1 MASVLR
7 QHDFRLLWSAQTI
20 SELGSAVTQVAF
32 PLIAIGTLHASNFAV
47 GVLTASGTAAWLLV
61 GLPAGVWVD
70 RWPRLPVM
78 VAADLGRAA
87 LMASVPLAWAFG
99 VLTVAQLALVA
110 LLTGVLAVFFNVAD
124 TAFLPAVLEP
134 DRLSDGNSLLQASL
148 AGSGIAGPG
157 LGGALVQLFGAPAA
171 VLADAASFVV
181 SGLCVLRIRATERRP
196 AATERPVAAER
207 PAAVE
212 RRLAREVA
220 EGVRFVLGF
229 SLTRAVVSS
238 VTVTN
243 FLYGGF
249 DAVVFVFLVRQLGVR
264 PAVVGLLF
272 AIGGIGGLA
281 GSLGAGAAARRF
293 GDARVLWLSLA
304 VEAVS
309 GLMIPL
315 TTRGWGLSWFVA
327 AISAMSFGIAMFN
340 VCVITA
346 VQAATPEALLGR
358 TIASTRVFTRSA
370 LTLGGLA
377 GGALASVVSPRS
389 ALAILMALAV
399 LVPVR
404 LRLSAVGRVRRLSDL
419 SADTRGHTAGT
430 LPVASSPID

>member
-70 RWPRLPVM
+70 RWPRRPVM

-87 LMASVPLAWAFG
+87 LVASVPLAWALG
-99 VLTVAQLALVA
+99 ALTVAQLAVVA

-124 TAFLPAVLEP
+124 TAFLPAVLKP
-134 DRLSDGNSLLQASL
+134 DRLSDGNSLLQASF

-181 SGLCVLRIRATERRP
+181 SGLCVLRIRATERQP
-196 AATERPVAAER
+196 AAAERPVAA
-207 PAAVE
+207 E

-249 DAVVFVFLVRQLGVR
+249 DAVKFVFLVRQLGVR

-281 GSLGAGAAARRF
+281 GSLGAGVAGRRF

-315 TTRGWGLSWFVA
+315 TTRGWGLIWFVA
-327 AISAMSFGIAMFN
+327 AISAMSFSIALFN

-430 LPVASSPID
+430 

>member
-7 QHDFRLLWSAQTI
+7 QRDFRLLWSAQTI

-70 RWPRLPVM
+70 RWPRRPVM

-87 LMASVPLAWAFG
+87 LVASVPLAWALG
-99 VLTVAQLALVA
+99 ALTVAQLAVVA

-124 TAFLPAVLEP
+124 TAFLPAVLKP
-134 DRLSDGNSLLQASL
+134 DRLSDGNSLLQASF

-196 AATERPVAAER
+196 AAAERPVAA
-207 PAAVE
+207 E

-220 EGVRFVLGF
+220 EGVRFVLRF

-249 DAVVFVFLVRQLGVR
+249 DAVKFVFLVRQLGVR

-281 GSLGAGAAARRF
+281 GSLGAGVVARRF

-315 TTRGWGLSWFVA
+315 TTRGWGLIWFVA
-327 AISAMSFGIAMFN
+327 AISAMSFSIALFN

-430 LPVASSPID
+430 